1 MGSARSRNDERIG
14 SRQAGPAGRQK
25 AHAAIRISV
34 KDTILTELSILS
46 RQFECLTTQR
56 MIGVGPRLY
65 VRPNGAELESSDDKR
80 RTLLLDHPTR

>member
-1 MGSARSRNDERIG
+1 MCSCLQLLYLLCQSDQVRQAEVRSARCRNDERIG

-46 RQFECLTTQR
+46 R
-56 MIGVGPRLY
+56 
-65 VRPNGAELESSDDKR
+65 
-80 RTLLLDHPTR
+80 